1 MDTLINFVEDIKV
14 FIYGG
19 VQSLP
24 LVLGGTMLVLGLFTA
39 NYAMLFFLLG
49 YLVLTPLV
57 TGGINFWISK
67 IPDFHFFEVKASSV
81 CGLYN
86 SNKFYKNDETETVVV
101 SQWLA
106 MISFFI
112 GYVINNAV
120 DLYKKESIITNE
132 INIADTS
139 IDIGAIDKKIT
150 NRKAHAV
157 MSWVICLFVVLG
169 AIYVRDYT
177 GCEGDG
183 IGKVFR
189 IMGSIIVFG
198 AAGYF
203 WYNYLT
209 SNANSN
215 RLSDLFGIANRLLP
229 PVAIKNKPTV
239 CIPYS
244 G

>member
-49 YLVLTPLV
+49 YLVLTPLIA
-57 TGGINFWISK
+57 GGINKCIEIAGFTACN
-67 IPDFHFFEVKASSV
+67 VKSSDV
-81 CGLYN
+81 CGIY
-86 SNKFYKNDETETVVV
+86 SNNTFYAKDATETVFL
-101 SQWLA
+101 SQWLG

-139 IDIGAIDKKIT
+139 IDVGAIDKKIT

-177 GCEGDG
+177 RCEGDG

-209 SNANSN
+209 SDANSN

>member
-24 LVLGGTMLVLGLFTA
+24 LVLGGTMLILGLFTA

-57 TGGINFWISK
+57 TGGINMFFNN
-67 IPDFHFFEVKASSV
+67 IPDSTWFKVKSSDV
-81 CGLYN
+81 CGIY
-86 SNKFYKNDETETVVV
+86 SNNTFYAKDATEAVFF

-169 AIYVRDYT
+169 AIYVRYDK

-183 IGKVFR
+183 IGRVLR
-189 IMGSIIVFG
+189 IAFSIIVFG

-209 SNANSN
+209 SDANSN